1 MGPLDEMPPT
11 LSVTSAG
18 EFLGMSPSAAYRA
31 VERGEL
37 PTIRLAG
44 RLRVPT
50 PKLLRLLG
58 YEPSLPGAKG
68 VVALSR
74 TADTPPAV

>member
-1 MGPLDEMPPT
+1 MNLLEELPPT
-11 LSVTSAG
+11 MSVAVAG
-18 EFLGMSPSAAYRA
+18 EFLGMSQSAAYRA

-58 YEPSLPGAKG
+58 YEM
-68 VVALSR
+68 
-74 TADTPPAV
+74 PPASVQEGEA

>member
-1 MGPLDEMPPT
+1 MSVFEEMPPT
-11 LSVTSAG
+11 LSVVRAG

-50 PKLLRLLG
+50 AKLLKLLG
-58 YEPSLPGAKG
+58 YD
-68 VVALSR
+68 VAHH
-74 TADTPPAV
+74 TPTISAMD